1 MSAIAARDPGATISK
16 GTGWKA
22 EMDDAAAT
30 FRATDLAEGGAPRSR
45 PPGSPT
51 LSRLPPL
58 TSLRAFVAAARH
70 LSFVRAAEEL
80 HVTPAAIGQQV
91 RQLEAHLDCA
101 LFERHGRSLHLT
113 DAGHALLPG
122 LTDGFERL
130 IGAIAHLASSR
141 SGGLLTVSV
150 TPSFAAKWLVPR
162 LEKFNAAH
170 PDIDLRLA
178 ASMTLV
184 DFAVEDVDCS
194 VRYGPGIY
202 PGLIVERLLAE
213 AVFPVCSPALLAGPN
228 SLARPEALKHHTLLH
243 DDSPDRDASCPDWRM
258 WLRAAGASE
267 VAARQGPRFNQSS
280 LVLEAA
286 IAGHGVGLAKA
297 QLAEADLR
305 AGRLVRPFGAAQRVD
320 FAYYFVA
327 PPNRSALHKV
337 DAFRRWLRREAEAAG
352 DDHA

>member
-1 MSAIAARDPGATISK
+1 MDNQGALGDTQEAGIN
-16 GTGWKA
+16 
-22 EMDDAAAT
+22 DA
-30 FRATDLAEGGAPRSR
+30 PPR
-45 PPGSPT
+45 PPPFPT

-70 LSFVRAAEEL
+70 LSFVRAADEL
-80 HVTPAAIGQQV
+80 HVTPAAIGQQI

-101 LFERHGRSLHLT
+101 LFERNGRSLRLT
-113 DAGHALLPG
+113 DQGSALLPG
-122 LTDGFERL
+122 LTDGFERI
-130 IGAIAHLASSR
+130 IGAIAHLVSAR
-141 SGGLLTVSV
+141 GGGLLTVSV

-162 LEKFNAAH
+162 LENFNASH
-170 PDIDLRLA
+170 PDIDVRLA
-178 ASMTLV
+178 ASMALV

-194 VRYGPGIY
+194 IRYGAGTY
-202 PGLIVERLLAE
+202 PGLVVERLLAE
-213 AVFPVCSPALLAGPN
+213 AVFPVCSPTLLAGAYP
-228 SLARPEALKHHTLLH
+228 LDRPEALKHHTLLH

-258 WLRAAGASE
+258 WLRAAGVAD

-286 IAGHGVGLAKA
+286 IAGQGVGLAKA

-327 PPNRSALHKV
+327 PPSRSALSKV
-337 DAFRRWLRREAEAAG
+337 QAFRRWLRREAEAAG
-352 DDHA
+352 DEHA

>member
-1 MSAIAARDPGATISK
+1 MDDGAATIR
-16 GTGWKA
+16 TA
-22 EMDDAAAT
+22 
-30 FRATDLAEGGAPRSR
+30 DLAESGAPRSR
-45 PPGSPT
+45 LPGSPT

-101 LFERHGRSLHLT
+101 LFERQGRSLRLT

-130 IGAIAHLASSR
+130 IGAIAHLASAR

-170 PDIDLRLA
+170 PDIDVRLA
-178 ASMTLV
+178 ASIALV

-194 VRYGPGIY
+194 IRYGPGIY

-213 AVFPVCSPALLAGPN
+213 AVFPVCSPALLAGSDP
-228 SLARPEALKHHTLLH
+228 LDRPEALKHHTLLH

-258 WLRAAGASE
+258 WLRAAGVSDIAAS
-267 VAARQGPRFNQSS
+267 QGPRFNQSS

-286 IAGHGVGLAKA
+286 IAGQGIGLAKA

-327 PPNRSALHKV
+327 PPNRSALAKV
-337 DAFRRWLRREAEAAG
+337 DAFRRWLRREAQEAG
-352 DDHA
+352 GDHA